1 MSIKKAEL
9 LAPAG
14 NMESLKA
21 AVAGGCDAVYMGLTC
36 FSARA
41 FAGNFTHE
49 QFQEAIAYCH
59 PRDVRIYVTIN
70 TMLHET
76 EMENVRKE
84 VAFLYEND
92 VDGILVQDLG
102 LFHLIR
108 TCYPDLDV
116 HCSTQMHIHNLN
128 GVRKM
133 QAEGA
138 ARVVLARETP
148 LSLIKEAVKT
158 GVEVEVFVY
167 GAICISYSGQC
178 LFSAAVKNRSA
189 NRGMCAQCCRLQ
201 YFRQDGSHFPQG
213 DYILSPKDLN
223 VIDSVPKLLEAGVA
237 SLKIEGR
244 MKRPEYVY
252 LVTKTFR
259 EAIDAWYAGKQYHVS
274 KERDRQL
281 KLMFNRGFSKGHL
294 FGDDVNARMSQYRP
308 NHRGITIGSVISCAK
323 GKVTVKLS
331 DVLHQHDG
339 LRILS
344 CPKDIG
350 LQAGKIEKNGKL
362 VSQGNPGD
370 TVVLTVPADAGAKK
384 GDCLQKTTDVK
395 LIEAVDQSIAESR
408 RCAGITLTC
417 TGKINAPLT
426 ITLQDD
432 RGNRV
437 TVMSEQLCQKPQ
449 KAPLS
454 IERIQAALVKT
465 GDLPLCV
472 DTCEIDCEQIFLP
485 ISVLNETRRKAMEQ
499 LVTMRT
505 VLHERT
511 GMQPYQINL
520 KNPGIPEYRLI
531 VHSDE
536 ALSYKMEGVW
546 NVTDGRKENGVMPV
560 VSEDYH
566 DTEPLHHCILSSM
579 GDFLAD
585 HDRVV
590 AGMTC
595 NIANSYAVAY
605 FLKQGCEAVIL
616 SSEVSDEQCT
626 ALIQAFVSRYGFVPP
641 VYKPVYGRRKIMYIK
656 DCFTQCNSDITDLHG
671 NFYKVER
678 ENGITMIN
686 EPDVYTDTNTS
697 ACGSYLILSSG
708 QKNSKEVLEEAY
720 EEISER
726 IQGVHQ

>member
-259 EAIDAWYAGKQYHVS
+259 EAIDAWYAGIQYHVS

-308 NHRGITIGSVISCAK
+308 NHRGITIGSVISCTK

-417 TGKINAPLT
+417 TGKVNAPLT

-437 TVMSEQLCQKPQ
+437 TVMSEQPCQKPQ

-536 ALSYKMEGVW
+536 ALTCRMEGVW

-560 VSEDYH
+560 VCEDYH

>member
-244 MKRPEYVY
+244 IC
-252 LVTKTFR
+252 L
-259 EAIDAWYAGKQYHVS
+259 S
-274 KERDRQL
+274 
-281 KLMFNRGFSKGHL
+281 GHK
-294 FGDDVNARMSQYRP
+294 N
-308 NHRGITIGSVISCAK
+308 IS
-323 GKVTVKLS
+323 
-331 DVLHQHDG
+331 
-339 LRILS
+339 
-344 CPKDIG
+344 
-350 LQAGKIEKNGKL
+350 
-362 VSQGNPGD
+362 
-370 TVVLTVPADAGAKK
+370 
-384 GDCLQKTTDVK
+384 
-395 LIEAVDQSIAESR
+395 
-408 RCAGITLTC
+408 
-417 TGKINAPLT
+417 
-426 ITLQDD
+426 
-432 RGNRV
+432 
-437 TVMSEQLCQKPQ
+437 
-449 KAPLS
+449 
-454 IERIQAALVKT
+454 
-465 GDLPLCV
+465 
-472 DTCEIDCEQIFLP
+472 
-485 ISVLNETRRKAMEQ
+485 
-499 LVTMRT
+499 
-505 VLHERT
+505 
-511 GMQPYQINL
+511 
-520 KNPGIPEYRLI
+520 
-531 VHSDE
+531 
-536 ALSYKMEGVW
+536 
-546 NVTDGRKENGVMPV
+546 
-560 VSEDYH
+560 
-566 DTEPLHHCILSSM
+566 
-579 GDFLAD
+579 
-585 HDRVV
+585 
-590 AGMTC
+590 
-595 NIANSYAVAY
+595 
-605 FLKQGCEAVIL
+605 
-616 SSEVSDEQCT
+616 
-626 ALIQAFVSRYGFVPP
+626 
-641 VYKPVYGRRKIMYIK
+641 
-656 DCFTQCNSDITDLHG
+656 
-671 NFYKVER
+671 
-678 ENGITMIN
+678 
-686 EPDVYTDTNTS
+686 
-697 ACGSYLILSSG
+697 
-708 QKNSKEVLEEAY
+708 
-720 EEISER
+720 
-726 IQGVHQ
+726 

>member
-259 EAIDAWYAGKQYHVS
+259 EAIDAWYAGIQYHVS

-308 NHRGITIGSVISCAK
+308 NHRGITIGSVISCTK

-408 RCAGITLTC
+408 RCAGISLTC
-417 TGKINAPLT
+417 TGKVNAPLT

-437 TVMSEQLCQKPQ
+437 TVMSEQPCQKPQ

-472 DTCEIDCEQIFLP
+472 DTCEIDCEPIFLP

-536 ALSYKMEGVW
+536 ALTCRMEGVW

-560 VSEDYH
+560 VCEDYH

>member
-259 EAIDAWYAGKQYHVS
+259 EAIDAWYAGIQYHVS

-308 NHRGITIGSVISCAK
+308 NHRGITIGSVISCTK

-417 TGKINAPLT
+417 TGKVSAPLT

-437 TVMSEQLCQKPQ
+437 TVMSEQPCQKPQ

-472 DTCEIDCEQIFLP
+472 DTCEIDCEPFFLP

-536 ALSYKMEGVW
+536 ALTCRMEGVW

-560 VSEDYH
+560 VCEDYH

>member
-259 EAIDAWYAGKQYHVS
+259 EAIDAWYAGIQYHVS

-308 NHRGITIGSVISCAK
+308 NHRGITIGSVISCTK

-417 TGKINAPLT
+417 TGKVNAPLT

-437 TVMSEQLCQKPQ
+437 TVMSEQPCQKPQ

-472 DTCEIDCEQIFLP
+472 DTCEIDCEPFFLP

-536 ALSYKMEGVW
+536 ALTCRMEGVW

-560 VSEDYH
+560 VCEDYH

>member
-36 FSARA
+36 FSVRA

-189 NRGMCAQCCRLQ
+189 NRGICAQCCRLL

-259 EAIDAWYAGKQYHVS
+259 EAIDAWYAGIQYHVS

-308 NHRGITIGSVISCAK
+308 NHRGITIGSVISCTK

-417 TGKINAPLT
+417 TGKVNAPLT

-437 TVMSEQLCQKPQ
+437 TVMSEQPCQKPQ

-472 DTCEIDCEQIFLP
+472 DTCEIDCEPFFLP

-536 ALSYKMEGVW
+536 ALTCRMEGVW

-560 VSEDYH
+560 VCEDYH

-708 QKNSKEVLEEAY
+708 QKNGKEILEEAY

>member
-259 EAIDAWYAGKQYHVS
+259 EAIDAWYAGIQYHVS

-308 NHRGITIGSVISCAK
+308 NHRGITIGSVISCTK

-417 TGKINAPLT
+417 TGKVNAPLT

-437 TVMSEQLCQKPQ
+437 TVMSEQPCQKPQ

-472 DTCEIDCEQIFLP
+472 DTCEINCEPFFLP

-536 ALSYKMEGVW
+536 ALTCRMEGVW

-560 VSEDYH
+560 VCEDYH

>member
-259 EAIDAWYAGKQYHVS
+259 EAIDAWYAGIQYHVS

-308 NHRGITIGSVISCAK
+308 NHRGITIGSVISCTK

-395 LIEAVDQSIAESR
+395 LIEAVDQCIAESR

-417 TGKINAPLT
+417 TGKVNAPLT

-437 TVMSEQLCQKPQ
+437 TVMSEQPCQKPQ

-465 GDLPLCV
+465 GDLALCV
-472 DTCEIDCEQIFLP
+472 DTCEINCEPFFLP

-536 ALSYKMEGVW
+536 ALTCRMEGVW

-560 VSEDYH
+560 VCEDYH

-708 QKNSKEVLEEAY
+708 QKNGKEILEEAY

>member
-201 YFRQDGSHFPQG
+201 YFRQDGSHFTQG

-259 EAIDAWYAGKQYHVS
+259 EAIDAWYAGIQYHVS

-308 NHRGITIGSVISCAK
+308 NHRGITIGSVISCTK

-417 TGKINAPLT
+417 TGKVNAPLT

-437 TVMSEQLCQKPQ
+437 TVMSEQPCQKPQ

-536 ALSYKMEGVW
+536 ALTCRMEGVW

-560 VSEDYH
+560 VCEDYH

>member
-259 EAIDAWYAGKQYHVS
+259 EAIDAWYAGIQYHVS

-308 NHRGITIGSVISCAK
+308 NHRGTTIGSVISCTK

-417 TGKINAPLT
+417 TGKVNAPLT

-437 TVMSEQLCQKPQ
+437 TVMSEQPCQKPQ

-536 ALSYKMEGVW
+536 ALTCRMEGVW

-560 VSEDYH
+560 VCEDYH

-708 QKNSKEVLEEAY
+708 QKNGKEILEEAY